1 MALWND
7 NTPPLL
13 PTFASNPFCAVQTKF
28 WNQTFRVG
36 NTQVPLVYA
45 VWMLLALVATA
56 LELSRNSFNNYHIY
70 RHVFLHSVEQLP
82 LYAEYPEKYFDN
94 NHYGPVFGLIIA
106 PFAILPVPVGLLL
119 WGIAN
124 AALLLYAIQAL
135 PLTHKQ
141 KQTIAWIALVEMMTA
156 AHNVQFN
163 SMLAAC
169 LIGAFVLVQRG
180 KNQWGTLLI
189 AIGFLTKLYGIAGLC
204 FFLFAKNKVSFAGWF
219 LFWLVVL
226 GVLPMAYSSPE
237 YIINTYHEWIEK
249 LVYKNAKNA
258 SVAVSNMQDIS
269 LMGLVKRTTHL
280 PNLSSLP
287 FLAAAFVG
295 FGLPLLRFKMYTQQ
309 WFQQYYLALVLIT
322 IVIFSSSAESPT
334 YIIAMVGAGIWYVW
348 QKQTWATYIIV
359 FAVVLTSLSAT
370 DLFPPVVR
378 NQFIKPYALKALPCC
393 LIWGI
398 MVYQLFTK
406 RFTEK

>member
-1 MALWND
+1 MPLWND
-7 NTPPLL
+7 NTQPCL
-13 PTFASNPFCAVQTKF
+13 PTFASNPFCTVQTKS
-28 WNQTFRVG
+28 WNRTFRVG

-70 RHVFLHSVEQLP
+70 RYVHLHTVEQLP

-94 NHYGPVFGLIIA
+94 NHYGPVFGLLIA
-106 PFAILPVPVGLLL
+106 PFAMLPVPIGLLL

-124 AALLLYAIQAL
+124 AALLLYAIHSL
-135 PLTHKQ
+135 PLTNTQ
-141 KQTIAWIALVEMMTA
+141 KQAIAWIALVEMMTA

-163 SMLAAC
+163 SMLAAFMI
-169 LIGAFVLVQRG
+169 LAFVHVQKG
-180 KNQWGTLLI
+180 NNQWATLFI

-204 FFLFAKNKVSFAGWF
+204 FFLFAKNKVSFVAWF
-219 LFWLVVL
+219 LFWLLVL
-226 GVLPMAYSSPE
+226 AVLPMTYSSVE
-237 YIINTYHEWIEK
+237 YIITTYQEWIQK

-269 LMGLVKRTTHL
+269 MMGLVKRIAHL
-280 PNLSSLP
+280 PNLSSMP
-287 FLAAAFVG
+287 FLAAALVG

-334 YIIAMVGAGIWYVW
+334 YVIAMVGAGLWYVW
-348 QKQTWATYIIV
+348 QKQTWATYVIV
-359 FAVVLTSLSAT
+359 FAVLLTSLSAT

-378 NQFIKPYALKALPCC
+378 NEFIKPYALKALPCC

-398 MVYQLFTK
+398 MVYQLLTK
-406 RFTEK
+406 RFSEK